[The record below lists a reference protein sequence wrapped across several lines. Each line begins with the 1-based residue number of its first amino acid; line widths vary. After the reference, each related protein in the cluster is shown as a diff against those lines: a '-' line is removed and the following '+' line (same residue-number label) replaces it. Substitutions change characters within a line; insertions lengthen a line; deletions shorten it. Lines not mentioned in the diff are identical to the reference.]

1 LKYLPESLNNQSKL
15 AKYTKLD
22 LTEIE
27 GLQKPSDRELLN
39 EYDDKYIP
47 FFYDIKLNFF
57 CMHSK
62 NMQAMIAC
70 YFLSAAPTDF
80 PRRGI
85 CIVSS

>member
-47 FFYDIKLNFF
+47 FF
-57 CMHSK
+57 
-62 NMQAMIAC
+62 
-70 YFLSAAPTDF
+70 
-80 PRRGI
+80 
-85 CIVSS
+85 